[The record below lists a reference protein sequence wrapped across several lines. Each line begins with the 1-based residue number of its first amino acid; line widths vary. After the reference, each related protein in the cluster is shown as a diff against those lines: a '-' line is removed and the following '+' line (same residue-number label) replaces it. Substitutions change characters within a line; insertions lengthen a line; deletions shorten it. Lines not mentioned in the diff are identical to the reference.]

1 MEKRE
6 ETISEREKVMA
17 RKDSTNS
24 KLMRD
29 MAKKDNTINEKKVA
43 EEKHAE
49 RLQRISEYLNIFEC
63 QIYYSF
69 LILLFI

>member
-49 RLQRISEYLNIFEC
+49 KLQRISEYLNIFEC